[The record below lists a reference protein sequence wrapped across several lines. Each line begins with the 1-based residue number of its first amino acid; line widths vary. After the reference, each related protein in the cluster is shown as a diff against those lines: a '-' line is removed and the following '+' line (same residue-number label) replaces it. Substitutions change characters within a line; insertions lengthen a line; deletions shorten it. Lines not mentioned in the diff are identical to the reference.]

1 MNKLRWWNQKQW
13 VVGLLVSLGL
23 GMGWLG
29 YDIRSQMQQQRQAVE
44 DQFVWGAH
52 ELNQLQ
58 REILRLNYQ
67 LSLLPTTQRDSLR
80 LQIDLTQSRATIIQK
95 RIQAHRPL
103 HRLTQ
108 RQSQEIEAIL
118 TTWNRLKPQIDQINA
133 QVPDPQAKTIILA
146 ELNALEISLNHM
158 IRSGQDQEWNNYNL
172 SLQRQKRL
180 ITYLTLLLSGF
191 FLFAAILGFY
201 ALRFIEV
208 RQRLLEE
215 LKQASTTDDLTQ
227 IPNRRCFNQVFYRE
241 WNRMLREGQTIALI
255 LCDIDFFKQYNDH
268 YGHQAGDQCLVHVAQ
283 ALANTVRR
291 SGEFVARY
299 GGEEFVIVVSN
310 RTLEEVQAV
319 TTRLHQQIHQL
330 AIAHAQSKISEFV
343 TLSTGMAIGVPTR
356 DLTPEMVLQSADQS
370 LYQAKSQG
378 RNQSCWQTFGG
389 EVAAIEAVAVE
400 QRMSQETPLN
410 YEVT

>member
-13 VVGLLVSLGL
+13 VVGLMVSLGL
-23 GMGWLG
+23 GIGWLG
-29 YDIRSQMQQQRQAVE
+29 YDMRSQMQQQHQAVE

-67 LSLLPTTQRDSLR
+67 LSLLPTAQRDSLR
-80 LQIDLTQSRATIIQK
+80 LQIDLTQSRVTIIQK

-103 HRLTQ
+103 HRLTHQ
-108 RQSQEIEAIL
+108 QSQEIEAIL
-118 TTWNRLKPQIDQINA
+118 VTWSRIKPQLDQIYS
-133 QVPDPQAKTIILA
+133 QQRDPQAKATILA
-146 ELNALEISLNHM
+146 ELNALEVSLNHM

-215 LKQASTTDDLTQ
+215 LKQASTTDELTQ

-241 WNRMLREGQTIALI
+241 WNRMLREEQTIALI
-255 LCDIDFFKQYNDH
+255 LCDIDFFKQYNDY
-268 YGHQAGDQCLVHVAQ
+268 YGHQAGDQCLFHVAQ

-330 AIAHAQSKISEFV
+330 AIAHAQSKIREFV
-343 TLSTGMAIGVPTR
+343 TLSTGTAIGIPTR

-389 EVAAIEAVAVE
+389 EVAAISSVAVE
-400 QRMSQETPLN
+400 QHMPQETPLN